1 MDMRNEHSRWPA
13 TLVGLLAI
21 GLAACA
27 QRAHAVE
34 ITYRN
39 FSPAAAMGPPADA
52 YAAKLQAITGATLGP
67 AGEVRFKRLP
77 GTPAIPAKFG
87 GNIVS
92 AVGAGAAN
100 GGFDAAYNSGSELNK
115 AWGFLFNS
123 GVPFGPSFDEYL
135 GFLFGKSIDGQR
147 TGLELVQ
154 SLLDLNGR
162 NVVVFPIVGNAE
174 QLSGFFPE
182 PIGDVPGRRGIGL
195 AGMCQRSWTLRY
207 LPPGENV
214 LGQAC
219 DDLVAEG
226 EIPAKNLKF
235 IAAIPGGGS
244 LIDAVKSGQLSGF
257 EFATPLDDLSTLFT
271 GVDNPGTVGIP
282 YVHLPGWQQQFL
294 VTWMIVNKQV
304 WDGLTQPQQVL
315 ALSVARDHVI
325 SSYGEN
331 MAQQG
336 PALKFILDANRLDG
350 DPANDIVLGRW
361 PERDQERLIAATNKF
376 LNARLDDATLPAAD
390 RRDYAV
396 VLEAFRKY
404 VKSNDLYWDER
415 KVEERLRF
423 HRWTNPAGESWEGP
437 SLPSREHGH
446 DRDHDRG
453 RCDQP
458 RR

>member
-1 MDMRNEHSRWPA
+1 MTIIDARLPA
-13 TLVGLLAI
+13 FLAGLIAITLGGLPERA
-21 GLAACA
+21 LAAD
-27 QRAHAVE
+27 
-34 ITYRN
+34 ISYRN

-52 YAAKLQAITGATLGP
+52 YAAKLQSITGTALGP
-67 AGEVRFKRLP
+67 SGEVRFVRLP
-77 GTPAIPAKFG
+77 GTPAIPAKFS

-92 AVGAGAAN
+92 AVAAGAAG

-115 AWGFLFNS
+115 TWGFLFNS
-123 GVPFGPSFDEYL
+123 GVPFGPSFDEFL
-135 GFLFGKSIDGQR
+135 GFLYGRSLEGNQ
-147 TGLELVQ
+147 TGLELIQ

-174 QLSGFFPE
+174 QLSGFFPR
-182 PIGDVPGRRGIGL
+182 PIGDVRGQRGIGL
-195 AGMCQRSWTLRY
+195 AGLCAQPWTLRY

-226 EIPAKNLKF
+226 KIPAKNLKF

-244 LIDAVKSGQLSGF
+244 LVDAVKSGQLQGF

-271 GVDNPGTVGIP
+271 GVDNPGTVGVP

-315 ALSVARDHVI
+315 ALSVARDHLV

-336 PALKFILDANRLDG
+336 SALRFILDANRLDG
-350 DPANDIVLGRW
+350 DPANDLVLTKW
-361 PERDQERLIAATNKF
+361 PEKDQRRLIAATNRF
-376 LNARLDDATLPAAD
+376 LNARLDDAALPAAD
-390 RRDYAV
+390 RRDYAT

-404 VKSNDLYWDER
+404 VRANDLYWDDR
-415 KVEERLRF
+415 KVDAELRF
-423 HRWTNPAGESWEGP
+423 DGWTNPVWEGWEAP
-437 SLPSREHGH
+437 EKGHGQH
-446 DRDHDRG
+446 HGCSGG
-453 RCDQP
+453 R
-458 RR
+458 

>member
-1 MDMRNEHSRWPA
+1 MKTTERRLPVTVAVLLMG
-13 TLVGLLAI
+13 TL
-21 GLAACA
+21 ACA
-27 QRAHAVE
+27 TQQAHAAE

-52 YAAKLQAITGATLGP
+52 YAAKLQAITSTALGP
-67 AGEVRFKRLP
+67 AGEVRFVRLP
-77 GTPAIPAKFG
+77 GTPAIPAKFS

-92 AVGAGAAN
+92 AVAAGAAG

-115 AWGFLFNS
+115 AWGFIFNS
-123 GVPFGPSFDEYL
+123 GVPFGPSFDEFL
-135 GFLFGKSIDGQR
+135 GFLYGRSPDTQQ
-147 TGLELVQ
+147 TGLELIQ

-174 QLSGFFPE
+174 QLSGFFPR
-182 PIGDVPGRRGIGL
+182 PIGDVPGQHGIGL
-195 AGMCQRSWTLRY
+195 AGLCAQNWTLRY

-226 EIPAKNLKF
+226 EIAAKNLKF

-244 LIDAVKSGQLSGF
+244 LVEAVKSGSLQGF
-257 EFATPLDDLSTLFT
+257 EFATPLDDLSQLFT
-271 GVDNPGTVGIP
+271 GVDNPGTVGVP

-294 VTWMIVNKQV
+294 VTWMIVNKQA
-304 WDGLTQPQQVL
+304 WNGLTQPQQVL
-315 ALSVARDHVI
+315 ALSVARDHLV

-336 PALKFILDANRLDG
+336 PAMRTILDANRQDG
-350 DPANDIVLGRW
+350 SIANDIVLSKW
-361 PERDQERLIAATNKF
+361 PVRDQRRLIAATNRF
-376 LNARLDDATLPAAD
+376 LNARVDDATLPAAD

-404 VKSNDLYWDER
+404 VRANDLYWDDR
-415 KVEERLRF
+415 KVDAELRF
-423 HRWTNPAGESWEGP
+423 DRWVSPSGEGWEAPEPKGHRHERGCDGK
-437 SLPSREHGH
+437 
-446 DRDHDRG
+446 DR
-453 RCDQP
+453 
-458 RR
+458 

>member
-1 MDMRNEHSRWPA
+1 MKTIDIRGPAVLAVVTMA
-13 TLVGLLAI
+13 TLACTSQRA
-21 GLAACA
+21 LAAD
-27 QRAHAVE
+27 
-34 ITYRN
+34 ISYRN

-52 YAAKLQAITGATLGP
+52 YAAKLQSITSTVLGP
-67 AGEVRFKRLP
+67 TGEVRFVRLP
-77 GTPAIPAKFG
+77 GTPAIPAKFS

-92 AVGAGAAN
+92 AVAAGTAG

-115 AWGFLFNS
+115 TWGFIFNS
-123 GVPFGPSFDEYL
+123 GVPFGPSFDEFL
-135 GFLFGKSIDGQR
+135 GFLYGKSVDGRQ
-147 TGLELVQ
+147 TGLELIQ

-174 QLSGFFPE
+174 QLSGFFPR
-182 PIGDVPGRRGIGL
+182 PIGDVAGHRGIGL
-195 AGMCQRSWTLRY
+195 AGLCAQPWTLRY

-226 EIPAKNLKF
+226 EISAKNLKF

-244 LIDAVKSGQLSGF
+244 LVDAVKSGQLQGF

-271 GVDNPGTVGIP
+271 GVDNPGTVGVP
-282 YVHLPGWQQQFL
+282 FVHLPGWQQQFL

-304 WDGLTQPQQVL
+304 WNGLTQPQQIL
-315 ALSVARDHVI
+315 ALSVARDHLV

-336 PALKFILDANRLDG
+336 PSLRTILDANRLDG
-350 DPANDIVLGRW
+350 STSNDIVLSKW
-361 PERDQERLIAATNKF
+361 PERDQRRLIAATNRF
-376 LNARLDDATLPAAD
+376 LNARAADATLPAAD

-404 VKSNDLYWDER
+404 VRANDLYWDER
-415 KVEERLRF
+415 KVDAELRF
-423 HRWTNPAGESWEGP
+423 DGWTSPSGEGWEAPATPGQGQHRGCG
-437 SLPSREHGH
+437 SR
-446 DRDHDRG
+446 DR
-453 RCDQP
+453 
-458 RR
+458 